1 MLRQQLQLDGEFTL
15 HGKTNKL
22 TMVTDAAKV
31 NGYTR
36 IYGSFSILQSDYGIT
51 PFRKALGAVGV
62 ADRLTIWG
70 ELWVAD
76 QQAAQVA
83 QRGVQR

>member
-1 MLRQQLQLDGEFTL
+1 
-15 HGKTNKL
+15 
-22 TMVTDAAKV
+22 V

-36 IYGSFSILQSDYGIT
+36 IFGNFSILQSDFGIM

-62 ADRLTIWG
+62 ADRLTIYG

-76 QQAAQVA
+76 QQISQGAQGGE
-83 QRGVQR
+83 QR